1 MVNSVIIKYCKSCD
15 PETASKIVLAVEI
28 ALAVVILAALLF
40 FAFAGKLGKKKC
52 CVLLVPMLLLFVL
65 HLVFLLPRPIFAA
78 IYSLGQTQRNDRN
91 NAILLAIIASSVI
104 ILLLG
109 IAFIIFA
116 KRTKRWKV
124 MARCLIAVIAVLLAM
139 QFCSLL
145 PYTRSVTEYEAEL
158 VGTYE
163 TEKEESFPFRA
174 TYYQYGSGF
183 LRMQSD
189 FLPGE
194 ANGWTNEDEQAWLGA
209 QEYDF
214 EHYTYIVIVGKRIDA
229 VTVDP
234 WDGTVVR
241 PYPFTDVRME
251 WTCAPELTEPY
262 EQALFL
268 YRIPRVALR

>member
-1 MVNSVIIKYCKSCD
+1 MGNSTIIKYCKTCD
-15 PETASKIVLAVEI
+15 PETASKIILAAEI
-28 ALAVVILAALLF
+28 ALAVLLLAALLF

-52 CVLLVPMLLLFVL
+52 RVLLVPMLLLFVL

-78 IYSLGQTQRNDRN
+78 IYSSSQTQRNDRN

-124 MARCLIAVIAVLLAM
+124 MARCLIGAIALLFAM

-145 PYTRSVTEYEAEL
+145 PYTRSVTVYEVEL
-158 VGTYE
+158 VGTYK
-163 TEKEESFPFRA
+163 TAKEETYPYRMA
-174 TYYQYGSGF
+174 YYQYGSGF

-194 ANGWTNEDEQAWLGA
+194 ANGWTSKDEQAWLSA

-214 EHYTYIVIVGKRIDA
+214 EHYTYIAIVGKRIDS

-234 WDGTVVR
+234 WDSTVVR
-241 PYPFTDVRME
+241 PYPFTEVRME
-251 WTCAPELTEPY
+251 WTCTPELTAPY
-262 EQALFL
+262 EQVLFL